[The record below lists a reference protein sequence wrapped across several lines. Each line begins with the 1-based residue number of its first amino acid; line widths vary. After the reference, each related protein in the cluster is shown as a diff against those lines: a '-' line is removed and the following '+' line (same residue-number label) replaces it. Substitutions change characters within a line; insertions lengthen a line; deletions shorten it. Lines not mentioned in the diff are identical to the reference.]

1 MAGLFYI
8 RGQVMIG
15 KPEELIAY
23 AAGFGVVIGADEA
36 PILLNKATFYLN
48 TLEWAGSLP
57 PGADDSWPRTGLV
70 YDGSVFYDTNGDVIT
85 AVTDSEGEEV
95 AIEPGDVV
103 TEPATPKAIVTAA
116 YQLAMQVANGVD
128 LLPTTSGAQVVQE
141 SVSGAVSVTYAE
153 GTIGTPLD
161 LPWLSSLIGRW
172 SGASATN
179 GINFSVMRG

>member
-70 YDGSVFYDTNGDVIT
+70 YDGSVFYDANGEAIT
-85 AVTDSEGEEV
+85 TVTDAEGEEV

-103 TEPATPKAIVTAA
+103 TEPATAKAIITAA